1 MHFFSW
7 IFKIYVLFFIDK
19 NNHAMLKPTLIGTP
33 MARIKPTFSKNINNL
48 KLKSNGYAI
57 VYLF

>member
-1 MHFFSW
+1 MNFLVGYLKFMFFFLP
-7 IFKIYVLFFIDK
+7 IK

-33 MARIKPTFSKNINNL
+33 MTRMKPTFSKNINNL

>member
-1 MHFFSW
+1 MNFLVGYAKF
-7 IFKIYVLFFIDK
+7 LFFFTDK
-19 NNHAMLKPTLIGTP
+19 NNHAMLKLTLIATP
-33 MARIKPTFSKNINNL
+33 MTRMKPTFSKNINNL

>member
-1 MHFFSW
+1 MNFFSW
-7 IFKIYVLFFIDK
+7 IFKIYVLFLPIK
-19 NNHAMLKPTLIGTP
+19 NNHAMLKPTPIGTP
-33 MARIKPTFSKNINNL
+33 MARMKPTFSKNINNL